1 MKVRLLISILSGLVL
16 PWLFFV
22 FVTVTPMGVYE
33 DGVLV
38 RAASDH
44 SGLAAF
50 IELNSFENA
59 LLIYLKIAVIIA
71 CVVYISCDIAHRP
84 GHSVKNAFKLDLT
97 ALSLQ

>member
-1 MKVRLLISILSGLVL
+1 MKVRLLISIVSGLVL

-22 FVTVTPMGVYE
+22 FMTVTPMDVYE

-38 RAASDH
+38 RTASDH

-71 CVVYISCDIAHRP
+71 CVVYISCDIARRL
-84 GHSVKNAFKLDLT
+84 GHSVKKRV
-97 ALSLQ
+97 